1 MVKYTLTVQQSD
13 DDYYIELPPEIWDE
27 LGWVVGD
34 VVVWTEQGDGS
45 WHLKRKQDECSTVH
59 NGL

>member
-1 MVKYTLTVQQSD
+1 MVKHTLTVQQSG
-13 DDYYIELPPEIWDE
+13 DDYYIELPPEVCEE

-34 VVVWTEQGDGS
+34 VLIWAQHGDGS
-45 WHLKRKQDECSTVH
+45 WLIRKKDESSTLY